1 MNNINQYK
9 VICLKDNVL
18 CYKKIKHLTRDE
30 LEKQFTHWNVYSF
43 EELLQRW
50 NQQIES
56 KVTKLKWIYY

>member
-18 CYKKIKHLTRDE
+18 CYEKIKHLTRDE
-30 LEKQFTHWNVYSF
+30 LEKQFTYWNVYSF
-43 EELLQRW
+43 AELLQRW

-56 KVTKLKWIYY
+56 KVTKLKWIYH